1 VTETDSG
8 VSMME
13 GELEVQAS
21 TMEHPKFCWYVLVLL
36 RCSTGKAPILKTG
49 GQLLLKSGAH
59 AGIAPL
65 TAGPHTGN
73 NNFIIP
79 HKKSSISTPFFFLPC
94 LLT

>member
-1 VTETDSG
+1 MTETDSG

-49 GQLLLKSGAH
+49 RQLLLKSGAH